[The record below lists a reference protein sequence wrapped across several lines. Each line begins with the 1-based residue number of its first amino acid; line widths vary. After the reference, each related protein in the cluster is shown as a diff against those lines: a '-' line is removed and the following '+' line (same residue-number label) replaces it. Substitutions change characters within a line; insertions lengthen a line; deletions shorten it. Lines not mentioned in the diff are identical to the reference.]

1 LRKQRNAEGLLA
13 ADITRNSPGEKKMAE
28 KDEAVRLD
36 RRTVLAGISAGI
48 AAAGSSAAFAQ
59 QSPTASSE
67 KGPLVWLNMD
77 QKELDDAYDQS
88 KYAPNLQQ
96 IVKRYE
102 SNSNAMRARLGEPK
116 RFNYGPTAIE
126 RLEVYSTKR
135 PNAPIHIHIHG
146 GAWHQ
151 RPATDYAF
159 PAEMLMNAGAHYIV
173 PDFISVD
180 ETNGDLMPMVEH
192 VRRAVAWTVRNSQ
205 NFGGDA
211 ERVYLSGFSSGAHLA
226 GVALLTEWRRDF
238 DLPDNV
244 IKGAVLSSG
253 MYDLRPVRLSARS
266 KYVRF
271 TDEMEERLSTQRHL
285 ARINTPLVLAHGTY
299 ETPEFQRQTR
309 DFAAALK
316 AANKPAQYFVNANY
330 NHFEM
335 METFANPYG
344 LLGHAV
350 LEQMQLRQT

>member
-1 LRKQRNAEGLLA
+1 MTER
-13 ADITRNSPGEKKMAE
+13 
-28 KDEAVRLD
+28 KDESVKLD
-36 RRTVLAGISAGI
+36 RRTVLAGISAGV
-48 AAAGSSAAFAQ
+48 AAGGGAAMAQ
-59 QSPTASSE
+59 QSPAATLE
-67 KGPLVWLNMD
+67 KGPPVWLSMD

-102 SNSNAMRARLGEPK
+102 SNSNAMRSRLGEPQ

-146 GAWHQ
+146 GAWRQ

-159 PAEMLMNAGAHYIV
+159 PAEMLVNAGAHYVV

-192 VRRAVAWTVRNSQ
+192 VRRAIAWTVRNAQS
-205 NFGGDA
+205 FGGDA
-211 ERVYLSGFSSGAHLA
+211 GRVYLSGFSSGSHLA
-226 GVALLTEWRRDF
+226 GVALLTQWRTDF
-238 DLPDNV
+238 DLPDNL

-253 MYDLRPVRLSARS
+253 MYDLKPVRLSARS

-271 TDEMEERLSTQRHL
+271 TDEIEERLSTQRHL

-316 AANKPAQYFVNANY
+316 AAGKPVQYFVNENY

-344 LLGHAV
+344 LLGRVV
-350 LEQMQLRQT
+350 LEQMQLRSI

>member
-1 LRKQRNAEGLLA
+1 MTGRN
-13 ADITRNSPGEKKMAE
+13 NQ
-28 KDEAVRLD
+28 VD
-36 RRTVLAGISAGI
+36 RRAVLAGISVGI
-48 AAAGSSAAFAQ
+48 AAAGSSTAFAQ
-59 QSPTASSE
+59 PSPAAASE
-67 KGPLVWLNMD
+67 KGPAVWLDMD

-96 IVKRYE
+96 IIRRYA
-102 SNSNAMRARLGEPK
+102 SNSNAMRARLGEPQ

-126 RLEVYSTKR
+126 RLEVYSTRR

-151 RPATDYAF
+151 RPAADYAF
-159 PAEMLMNAGAHYIV
+159 PAEMLMNAGAHYVV

-180 ETNGDLMPMVEH
+180 EANGDLLPMVEQ
-192 VRRAVAWTVRNSQ
+192 VRRAIAWTARNAKD
-205 NFGGDA
+205 FGGDA
-211 ERVYLSGFSSGAHLA
+211 GRIYLSGFSSGSHLA
-226 GVALLTEWRRDF
+226 GVALLTQWHGDF
-238 DLPDNV
+238 DLPDNL
-244 IKGAVLSSG
+244 IKGAVFSSG

-266 KYVRF
+266 KYVHF

-285 ARINTPLVLAHGTY
+285 ARINTPLVLAHGSY

-316 AANKPAQYFVNANY
+316 AASKPVQYLVNENY

-335 METFANPYG
+335 METFASPYG
-344 LLGHAV
+344 LLGRAV
-350 LEQMQLRQT
+350 LEQMQLSPT

>member
-1 LRKQRNAEGLLA
+1 MTER
-13 ADITRNSPGEKKMAE
+13 
-28 KDEAVRLD
+28 KDEAVKLD
-36 RRTVLAGISAGI
+36 RRSVLAGISAGV
-48 AAAGSSAAFAQ
+48 AAGGGAAFAQ
-59 QSPTASSE
+59 QSPVATKE

-146 GAWHQ
+146 GAWRQ
-151 RPATDYAF
+151 RPATEYAF
-159 PAEMLMNAGAHYIV
+159 PAEMLMNAGAHYVV

-192 VRRAVAWTVRNSQ
+192 VRRAIAWTVRNAQS
-205 NFGGDA
+205 FGGDA
-211 ERVYLSGFSSGAHLA
+211 ERLYLSGFSSGAHLA
-226 GVALLTEWRRDF
+226 GVALLTPWRADF

-253 MYDLRPVRLSARS
+253 MYDLKPVRLSARS

-271 TDEMEERLSTQRHL
+271 TDEIEERLSTQRHL

-299 ETPEFQRQTR
+299 ETLEFQRQTR

-316 AANKPAQYFVNANY
+316 AAGKPVQYFVNENY

-344 LLGHAV
+344 LLGRAV
-350 LEQMQLRQT
+350 LDQMQLRST

>member
-1 LRKQRNAEGLLA
+1 LLVLPA
-13 ADITRNSPGEKKMAE
+13 GPNPKYPGE
-28 KDEAVRLD
+28 DEMTEQNHETLKVD
-36 RRTVLAGISAGI
+36 RRTILAGISAGI
-48 AAAGSSAAFAQ
+48 AATGGGAAFAQ
-59 QSPTASSE
+59 PSPSAMSE
-67 KGPLVWLNMD
+67 KGPAVWLNMD

-88 KYAPNLQQ
+88 KYAPNLLQ
-96 IVKRYE
+96 VTKRYT
-102 SNSNAMRARLGEPK
+102 SNSMAMRARLGEPK
-116 RFNYGPTAIE
+116 RSNYGPTPIE
-126 RLEVYSTKR
+126 QLEVYSTRR
-135 PNAPIHIHIHG
+135 PNAPIHIHVHG

-159 PAEMLMNAGAHYIV
+159 PGEMLMNAGAHYVV

-180 ETNGDLMPMVEH
+180 EANGELMPMVEQ
-192 VRRAVAWTVRNSQ
+192 VRRAIAWTVRNAQ
-205 NFGGDA
+205 NIGGDP
-211 ERVYLSGFSSGAHLA
+211 ERVYLSGFSSGSHLA
-226 GVALLTEWRRDF
+226 GVALLTDWRKDF

-253 MYDLRPVRLSARS
+253 IYELRPVRLSARS
-266 KYVRF
+266 KYVKF
-271 TDEMEERLSTQRHL
+271 TDEIEERLSTQRHL

-316 AANKPAQYFVNANY
+316 AANKPVQYLVNENY

-344 LLGHAV
+344 LLGRAV
-350 LEQMQLRQT
+350 LEQMQLRST

>member
-1 LRKQRNAEGLLA
+1 MTERN
-13 ADITRNSPGEKKMAE
+13 NQ
-28 KDEAVRLD
+28 AVKVD
-36 RRTVLAGISAGI
+36 RRTVLAGISAGF
-48 AAAGSSAAFAQ
+48 AVAGEGTAFAQ
-59 QSPTASSE
+59 PSPAAGSE

-88 KYAPNLQQ
+88 KYAPNLLQ
-96 IVKRYE
+96 ITRRYA

-116 RFNYGPTAIE
+116 RFDYGPTAIE
-126 RLEVYSTKR
+126 RLEVYSTRR

-151 RPATDYAF
+151 RPAAEYAF
-159 PAEMLMNAGAHYIV
+159 PAEMLMNAGAHYVV

-180 ETNGDLMPMVEH
+180 EDNGDLMPMVEQFAAPSPGP
-192 VRRAVAWTVRNSQ
+192 RAMQRTSVATPGASICP
-205 NFGGDA
+205 A
-211 ERVYLSGFSSGAHLA
+211 SPPAHLA
-226 GVALLTEWRRDF
+226 GVALLTQWHGDF
-238 DLPDNV
+238 DLPDNL

-266 KYVRF
+266 KYVHF

-285 ARINTPLVLAHGTY
+285 ARITTPLVLAHGTY

-316 AANKPAQYFVNANY
+316 AASKPVQYLVNENY

-335 METFANPYG
+335 METFASPYG
-344 LLGHAV
+344 LLGRAV
-350 LEQMQLRQT
+350 LEQMQLRST

>member
-1 LRKQRNAEGLLA
+1 MTERKN
-13 ADITRNSPGEKKMAE
+13 
-28 KDEAVRLD
+28 EAVKLD
-36 RRTVLAGISAGI
+36 RRTVLAGISAGVAAGGGAAMTQQS
-48 AAAGSSAAFAQ
+48 AAAAL
-59 QSPTASSE
+59 E
-67 KGPLVWLNMD
+67 KAPPVWLDLD

-102 SNSNAMRARLGEPK
+102 SNSNAMRLRLGEPK

-146 GAWHQ
+146 GAWRQ
-151 RPATDYAF
+151 RPATEYGF
-159 PAEMLMNAGAHYIV
+159 PAEMLMNAGAHYVV

-180 ETNGDLMPMVEH
+180 ETNGDLMAMVEH
-192 VRRAVAWTVRNSQ
+192 VRRAIAWTVRNAQS
-205 NFGGDA
+205 FGGDA

-226 GVALLTEWRRDF
+226 GVALLTPWRADF

-244 IKGAVLSSG
+244 IKGAVLCSG
-253 MYDLRPVRLSARS
+253 MYDLKPVRLSARS

-271 TDEMEERLSTQRHL
+271 TDEIEERLSTQRHL
-285 ARINTPLVLAHGTY
+285 ARIITPLVLAHGTY

-316 AANKPAQYFVNANY
+316 AASKPVQYFVNENY

-344 LLGHAV
+344 LLGRAV
-350 LEQMQLRQT
+350 LDQMQLRSI

>member
-1 LRKQRNAEGLLA
+1 MK
-13 ADITRNSPGEKKMAE
+13 
-28 KDEAVRLD
+28 LD
-36 RRTVLAGISAGI
+36 RRSVLAGISAGV
-48 AAAGSSAAFAQ
+48 AAGGGAAFAQ
-59 QSPTASSE
+59 QSPVATVE
-67 KGPLVWLNMD
+67 KGQPVWLNMD

-88 KYAPNLQQ
+88 KYAPNLLQ

-116 RFNYGPTAIE
+116 RFNYGATAIE

-146 GAWHQ
+146 GAWRQ
-151 RPATDYAF
+151 RPATEYGF
-159 PAEMLMNAGAHYIV
+159 PAEMLMNAGAHYVV

-192 VRRAVAWTVRNSQ
+192 VRRAIAWTVRNAQS
-205 NFGGDA
+205 FGGDA

-226 GVALLTEWRRDF
+226 GVALLTPWRAEF

-244 IKGAVLSSG
+244 IKGAVLCSG
-253 MYDLRPVRLSARS
+253 MYDLKPVRLSARS

-271 TDEMEERLSTQRHL
+271 TDEIEERLSTQRHL
-285 ARINTPLVLAHGTY
+285 ARITTPLVLAHGTY

-316 AANKPAQYFVNANY
+316 AAGKPVQYFVNENY

-344 LLGHAV
+344 LLGRAV
-350 LEQMQLRQT
+350 LDQMQLRST

>member
-1 LRKQRNAEGLLA
+1 MPERTNQ
-13 ADITRNSPGEKKMAE
+13 
-28 KDEAVRLD
+28 AVKVD

-48 AAAGSSAAFAQ
+48 AAAGGGAALAQ

-67 KGPLVWLNMD
+67 KGQLVWLNMD

-96 IVKRYE
+96 IVKRYA
-102 SNSNAMRARLGEPK
+102 SNSNAMRSRLGEPK

-146 GAWHQ
+146 GAWRQ

-159 PAEMLMNAGAHYIV
+159 PAEMLMNAGAHYVV

-180 ETNGDLMPMVEH
+180 ETNGDLLPMVEH
-192 VRRAVAWTVRNSQ
+192 IRRAIAWTVRNAQ

-211 ERVYLSGFSSGAHLA
+211 ERIYLSGFSSGSHLA
-226 GVALLTEWRRDF
+226 GVALLTEWRREF

-244 IKGAVLSSG
+244 VKGAVLSSG

-266 KYVRF
+266 KYVKF
-271 TDEMEERLSTQRHL
+271 TNEMEERLSTQRHL
-285 ARINTPLVLAHGTY
+285 ARIDTPLVLAHGTY

-316 AANKPAQYFVNANY
+316 AANKQVQYFVNENY

-335 METFANPYG
+335 METFASPYG
-344 LLGHAV
+344 LLGRAV
-350 LEQMQLRQT
+350 LEQMQLRSI

>member
-1 LRKQRNAEGLLA
+1 MTVQN
-13 ADITRNSPGEKKMAE
+13 
-28 KDEAVRLD
+28 DEDLSME
-36 RRTVLAGISAGI
+36 RRTMLAGIAGGV
-48 AAAGSSAAFAQ
+48 AVTAAGTAFAQ
-59 QSPTASSE
+59 QSPATPPA
-67 KGPLVWLNMD
+67 KGPAIWADMD

-96 IVKRYE
+96 ITKRYA
-102 SNSNAMRARLGEPK
+102 SNSMAMRARLGEPK
-116 RFNYGPTAIE
+116 RFNYGPSAIE

-151 RPATDYAF
+151 RPASEYAF
-159 PAEMLMNAGAHYIV
+159 PGEMLMNAGAHYVV

-180 ETNGDLMPMVEH
+180 EANGDLMPMVEQ
-192 VRRAVAWTVRNSQ
+192 VRRSIAWTVRNAK

-211 ERVYLSGFSSGAHLA
+211 ERLYLSGFSSGSHLA
-226 GVALLTEWRRDF
+226 GVALLTEWDKDF
-238 DLPDNV
+238 DLPNNI

-253 MYDLRPVRLSARS
+253 IYDLKPVRLSARS
-266 KYVRF
+266 KYVKF
-271 TDEMEERLSTQRHL
+271 TDEIEENLSTQRHL

-309 DFAAALK
+309 EFAAALK
-316 AANKPAQYFVNANY
+316 AADKPVQYLVNENY

-335 METFANPYG
+335 METFASPYG
-344 LLGHAV
+344 LLGRAV
-350 LEQMQLRQT
+350 LEQMQLRAI

>member
-1 LRKQRNAEGLLA
+1 MTVQNDEDLRLG
-13 ADITRNSPGEKKMAE
+13 
-28 KDEAVRLD
+28 
-36 RRTVLAGISAGI
+36 RRTMLAGI
-48 AAAGSSAAFAQ
+48 AAGVAATAASAAFAQ
-59 QSPTASSE
+59 QSPTTPPA
-67 KGPLVWLNMD
+67 KGPAIWLDMD

-96 IVKRYE
+96 ITKRYAT
-102 SNSNAMRARLGEPK
+102 NSMAMRARLGEPK
-116 RFNYGPTAIE
+116 RFNYGLTAIE

-151 RPATDYAF
+151 RPASEYAF
-159 PAEMLMNAGAHYIV
+159 PGEMLMNAGAHYVV

-180 ETNGDLMPMVEH
+180 EANGDLMPMVEQ
-192 VRRAVAWTVRNSQ
+192 VRRSIAWTVRNAK

-211 ERVYLSGFSSGAHLA
+211 ERIYLSGFSSGAHLA
-226 GVALLTEWRRDF
+226 GVALLTDWAKDF

-253 MYDLRPVRLSARS
+253 IYDLKPVRLSARS
-266 KYVRF
+266 KYVKF
-271 TDEMEERLSTQRHL
+271 TDAMEENLSTQRHL
-285 ARINTPLVLAHGTY
+285 ARINAPLVLAHGTY

-309 DFAAALK
+309 EFAGALK
-316 AANKPAQYFVNANY
+316 AANKPVQYLVNENY

-335 METFANPYG
+335 METFASPYG
-344 LLGHAV
+344 LLGRAV
-350 LEQMQLRQT
+350 LEQMQLRTI

>member
-77 QKELDDAYDQS
+77 QRELDDAYDQS

-226 GVALLTEWRRDF
+226 GVVLLTEWRRDF

-316 AANKPAQYFVNANY
+316 AANKLAQYFVNANY

>member
-1 LRKQRNAEGLLA
+1 MAE
-13 ADITRNSPGEKKMAE
+13 RNSK
-28 KDEAVRLD
+28 AVRMD
-36 RRTVLAGISAGI
+36 RRTVLAAISAGI
-48 AAAGSSAAFAQ
+48 GAAGAGTAFAQ
-59 QSPTASSE
+59 PSATAASE

-88 KYAPNLQQ
+88 KYAPNRQQ
-96 IVKRYE
+96 IIDRIA
-102 SNSNAMRARLGEPK
+102 SNSKAMRSRLGEPQ
-116 RFNYGPTAIE
+116 RLNYGPTAIE

-135 PNAPIHIHIHG
+135 PKAPIHIHIHG

-151 RPATDYAF
+151 RLAIDWDLS
-159 PAEMLMNAGAHYIV
+159 AEMMMNAGAHYVV

-180 ETNGDLMPMVEH
+180 EASGDLMPMVEQ
-192 VRRAVAWTVRNSQ
+192 VRRAIAWTVRNAT

-226 GVALLTEWRRDF
+226 GVALLTEWRREF

-253 MYDLRPVRLSARS
+253 MYDLKPVRLSARS
-266 KYVRF
+266 KYIHF
-271 TDEMEERLSTQRHL
+271 TDEMEERLSAQRHL
-285 ARINTPLVLAHGTY
+285 AQITTPLVLAHGTY

-316 AANKPAQYFVNANY
+316 AANKPMQYFVNDNY

-335 METFANPYG
+335 METFASPYG
-344 LLGHAV
+344 LLGRAV
-350 LEQMQLRQT
+350 LEQMQLRST

>member
-1 LRKQRNAEGLLA
+1 
-13 ADITRNSPGEKKMAE
+13 MAE
-28 KDEAVRLD
+28 RNNADLKLH
-36 RRTVLAGISAGI
+36 RRTMLAGISAGI
-48 AAAGSSAAFAQ
+48 FATTANAAFAQ
-59 QSPTASSE
+59 QSPAAPLA
-67 KGPLVWLNMD
+67 KGPAIWLDLD

-96 IVKRYE
+96 ITKRYA
-102 SNSNAMRARLGEPK
+102 SNSVAMRARVGEPK

-126 RLEVYSTKR
+126 QLELYSTKR

-151 RPATDYAF
+151 RPATEYGF
-159 PAEMLMNAGAHYIV
+159 PAEMLMNAGAHYVV

-180 ETNGDLMPMVEH
+180 ETNGDLKPMVEQ
-192 VRRAVAWTVRNSQ
+192 VRRSIAWTARNAQ

-211 ERVYLSGFSSGAHLA
+211 ERIYLSGFSSGAHLA
-226 GVALLTEWRRDF
+226 GVALLTDWVKDF
-238 DLPDNV
+238 DLPGNL

-253 MYDLRPVRLSARS
+253 IYDLKPVRLSARS

-271 TDEMEERLSTQRHL
+271 TDEIEENLSTQRHL
-285 ARINTPLVLAHGTY
+285 ARINTPLFLAHGTY

-316 AANKPAQYFVNANY
+316 AANKSVKYLVDENY

-335 METFANPYG
+335 METFASPYG
-344 LLGHAV
+344 LLGRAV
-350 LEQMQLRQT
+350 LEQMQLHAT